1 MSMATGVR
9 PAAPAPRIALGER
22 LVAPAYLL
30 GWRVV
35 RRLPEPVSDRLF
47 RFIAD
52 RLWSRRGRGV
62 IQLER
67 NLARV
72 LGTDEADPRV
82 RALSREGMRSYLR
95 YWNESFRLPSWSA
108 EEVAARVLPEGE
120 EHLRAAREVGVGVV
134 LALPHCANW
143 DLAGAWLT
151 GRGYPFTT
159 VAEKLRPAALYQAF
173 VDYRVGL
180 GMEVLPLE
188 KGSGAAVVA
197 ALASRLREGKMVC
210 LVAERDMSSAGV
222 EVEFFGA
229 TARFP
234 AGPAALSV
242 GTGAA
247 LLPVSVWFD
256 GGQMHLVIHPRIVE
270 PTTGTRTERIAAMTQ
285 SLATTFAESIGAHPA
300 DWHMLARIWSEDVRL
315 RHPAGI
321 GRPAGP

>member
-1 MSMATGVR
+1 MSLAVR
-9 PAAPAPRIALGER
+9 QPPSAPRIALGER

-30 GWRVV
+30 GWRLV
-35 RRLPEPVSDRLF
+35 RRLPEPASERVF
-47 RFIAD
+47 AFVAD

-82 RALSREGMRSYLR
+82 RALSREGMRSYFR

-108 EEVAARVLPEGE
+108 EEVATRVLPEGE

-159 VAEKLRPAALYQAF
+159 VAEKLKPAALYQAF

-188 KGSGAAVVA
+188 KGSGSAVFA
-197 ALASRLREGKMVC
+197 ALAARLREGKVVC
-210 LVAERDMSSAGV
+210 LVAERDMTAAGL
-222 EVEFFGA
+222 EVEFFGD

-247 LLPVSVWFD
+247 LLPVSLWFD
-256 GGQMHLVIHPRIVE
+256 GRAMRLRIHPRVVE
-270 PTTGTRTERIAAMTQ
+270 PTAGSRSERIAAMTQ
-285 SLATTFAESIGAHPA
+285 ALAGTFETSIREHPT
-300 DWHMLARIWSEDVRL
+300 DWHMLQRIWSDDVRL

-321 GRPAGP
+321 SRPAGP